1 MSRLESQFSSVSPRN
16 VSLSV
21 SRIWQSLI
29 IPCQTALA
37 STSAPSAKQSGSSSM
52 MVKTA
57 PATGRALPLVAVA
70 ERSILLSS
78 EKTSLFTA
86 AMVTVAVLPAPPGG
100 MVRVVVDKMK
110 SAAAAGLCGVADT
123 AMVVVA
129 VEVRFWVAVMVA
141 APPFSDME
149 SVDRDRVTI
158 GESSST
164 IVSAAPV
171 TVGAGSV
178 WAPLDILADM
188 FSVLDDDVAVL
199 LLAVMVTVPV
209 LWVRHAG
216 DD

>member
-1 MSRLESQFSSVSPRN
+1 MVATRGALPLSGSQPSPSPVGVLTPVHCSMSKVESQFRAVSPRS

-29 IPCQTALA
+29 SPCP
-37 STSAPSAKQSGSSSM
+37 SFEGPDSAPSVWQSGSSSM

-70 ERSILLSS
+70 ERLILLSS
-78 EKTSLFTA
+78 EKTPLFTA
-86 AMVTVAVLPAPPGG
+86 AMVTVAVLPAAPGG
-100 MVRVVVDKMK
+100 MVSVVVDKVK

-149 SVDRDRVTI
+149 SVDSDSATI

-171 TVGAGSV
+171 TVEDGAIC
-178 WAPLDILADM
+178 APL
-188 FSVLDDDVAVL
+188 
-199 LLAVMVTVPV
+199 
-209 LWVRHAG
+209 
-216 DD
+216 

>member
-1 MSRLESQFSSVSPRN
+1 
-16 VSLSV
+16 
-21 SRIWQSLI
+21 
-29 IPCQTALA
+29 
-37 STSAPSAKQSGSSSM
+37 
-52 MVKTA
+52 
-57 PATGRALPLVAVA
+57 
-70 ERSILLSS
+70 
-78 EKTSLFTA
+78 
-86 AMVTVAVLPAPPGG
+86 
-100 MVRVVVDKMK
+100 
-110 SAAAAGLCGVADT
+110 
-123 AMVVVA
+123 MVVVA

-149 SVDRDRVTI
+149 SVDRDSATI

-209 LWVRHAG
+209 LWVAMRGMIRFLAVYRVKSVVVAG
-216 DD
+216 LTGFTKNRCYTGSYTGNEVLGCPDGGCAIFRYG